1 MNLDLEIN
9 DWLTCRKDY
18 YDHDTIYTSPI
29 VFYKGKKYKIWDFDH
44 KKGIQILP
52 PTSTAP
58 KSIYSFSLDYDSKN
72 YWKKWFYT
80 KQELRNDKL
89 KELGI

>member
-9 DWLTCRKDY
+9 NWLTCRKDY

-29 VFYKGKKYKIWDFDH
+29 VFYKDRKYKIWDFDH
-44 KKGIQILP
+44 TAIQIL
-52 PTSTAP
+52 TDTGNAP
-58 KSIYSFSLDYDSKN
+58 KSIYVFYLEDDNIN

-80 KQELRNDKL
+80 KQEMRNQKL
-89 KELGI
+89 KELGIV